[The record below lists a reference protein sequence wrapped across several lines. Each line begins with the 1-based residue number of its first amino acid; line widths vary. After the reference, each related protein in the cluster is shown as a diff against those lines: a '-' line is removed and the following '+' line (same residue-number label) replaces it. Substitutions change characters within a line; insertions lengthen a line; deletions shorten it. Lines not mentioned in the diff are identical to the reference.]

1 MRRRLRAR
9 ILSLVAVL
17 VLIAAAGWSWRQQQA
32 QLAAQHLLAITP
44 QTITHITLQLS
55 GMVAQRFRKR
65 GGVWWQ
71 QVTPPRRADSAQL
84 DALTQIAAAPVL
96 RWLPAHAVRADHLGL
111 TPPLAVLWLN
121 GTRLAFG
128 GLAPLAPERYVQVAD
143 GRVALISARYSPYLG
158 TANTQ
163 AAAHA
168 GTP

>member
-1 MRRRLRAR
+1 
-9 ILSLVAVL
+9 
-17 VLIAAAGWSWRQQQA
+17 
-32 QLAAQHLLAITP
+32 
-44 QTITHITLQLS
+44 
-55 GMVAQRFRKR
+55 
-65 GGVWWQ
+65 
-71 QVTPPRRADSAQL
+71 
-84 DALTQIAAAPVL
+84 
-96 RWLPAHAVRADHLGL
+96 
-111 TPPLAVLWLN
+111 VLWLN

>member
-111 TPPLAVLWLN
+111 TP
-121 GTRLAFG
+121 RLRCCG
-128 GLAPLAPERYVQVAD
+128 
-143 GRVALISARYSPYLG
+143 
-158 TANTQ
+158 
-163 AAAHA
+163 
-168 GTP
+168 